1 MRTQPKRWQKIFL
14 PSALVLVTAALGGTA
29 SAQFGG
35 RGGVTVYTDE
45 NFRGQSAS
53 LRGDTPSLVPLGL
66 NDRVRS
72 IRIPNGEAWEVC
84 VDVDY
89 GNQCQVLES
98 SVADLGSMGWGDR
111 ISSLRRVNGGGYA
124 SRRYDPRVDPYYRDD
139 RAVGTAGVVAGA
151 TVFTDPNFRGQ
162 AVALRGA
169 VSNLVPS
176 GLNDKISS
184 IEIPDGEA
192 WEVCADVEYGN
203 QCQVLTGSITDLR
216 PMGWNDRISS
226 MRPVRAAGYRR
237 NNGSVYNDGNIY
249 NNGGQ
254 GLVFFGRTNYRGAT
268 RTVTGGATNVGWA
281 ARSIQLRDNR
291 PWQVCDASGDCVTIT
306 ESVADVSQLGL
317 NGRIMSVRPLN
328 NSSRW
333 RR

>member
-1 MRTQPKRWQKIFL
+1 MRTQPTRWQKIIL
-14 PSALVLVTAALGGTA
+14 PSAVVIATAALGGTA
-29 SAQFGG
+29 SAQFGW
-35 RGGVTVYTDE
+35 RGGVTVYTDD
-45 NFRGQSAS
+45 NFRGQSAT

-72 IRIPNGEAWEVC
+72 IRIPDGQAWEVC

-89 GNQCQVLES
+89 GNQCQVIEG

-111 ISSLRRVNGGGYA
+111 ISSLRRVGGTSA
-124 SRRYDPRVDPYYRDD
+124 SRRYDPYYGDNRP
-139 RAVGTAGVVAGA
+139 VGTGGVVNGA

-162 AVALRGA
+162 AVSLRGA

-184 IEIPDGEA
+184 IQIPDGEA

-203 QCQVLTGSITDLR
+203 QCQVFSGSVADLR
-216 PMGWNDRISS
+216 GMGWNDRISS
-226 MRPVRAAGYRR
+226 MRPVRSGAYRR
-237 NNGSVYNDGNIY
+237 NNGGSVYNDGNIY
-249 NNGGQ
+249 NNGGE

-281 ARSIQLRDNR
+281 ARSIQLRDDR
-291 PWQVCDASGDCVTIT
+291 PWQVCDASGSCVTIT

-317 NGRIMSVRPLN
+317 NGRITSVRPVN
-328 NSSRW
+328 NSQ
-333 RR
+333 RRFRR